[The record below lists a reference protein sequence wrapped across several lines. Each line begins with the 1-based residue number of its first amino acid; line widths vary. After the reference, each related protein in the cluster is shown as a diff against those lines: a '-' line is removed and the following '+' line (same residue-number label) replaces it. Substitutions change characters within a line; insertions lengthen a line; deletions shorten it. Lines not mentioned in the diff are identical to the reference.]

1 MKLIISMLL
10 FFTLISCV
18 STPKKEY
25 SFFIAGHTYGNPSE
39 RAKNIGLYKPFKDKT
54 AFINNQEKMKHGF
67 LLGDVVWGQNFWKR
81 TQKDISRFNM
91 PIHISRG
98 NHDGKLENFEKLF
111 GKSYKKFFNGKDL
124 FVILDLN
131 LDHWN
136 ISGEQLTF
144 LRNLL
149 RIDAKKARNIF
160 IFSHQILWFDK
171 EKYSEPVPN
180 SLYDR
185 SERTNY
191 WSEIEPLLLGTNK
204 PTFVFAGDV
213 GAFSKEKRKRNNPIE
228 YSYYKERGISY
239 VTSGMGGGVRDNF
252 IIIDVYSDNSVRFRL
267 IHLNGENIN
276 SLGKLE
282 DYNNPN

>member
-1 MKLIISMLL
+1 
-10 FFTLISCV
+10 
-18 STPKKEY
+18 
-25 SFFIAGHTYGNPSE
+25 
-39 RAKNIGLYKPFKDKT
+39 
-54 AFINNQEKMKHGF
+54 
-67 LLGDVVWGQNFWKR
+67 
-81 TQKDISRFNM
+81 M

-98 NHDGKLENFEKLF
+98 NHDEKLENFEKLF

-160 IFSHQILWFDK
+160 IFSHHILWFDK

-191 WSEIEPLLLGTNK
+191 WSEIEHLLLGTNK
-204 PTFVFAGDV
+204 PTFVFAGDIGV
-213 GAFSKEKRKRNNPIE
+213 FSKEKRKEIIQLSTLITKKEE
-228 YSYYKERGISY
+228 YLMLQVEWAE
-239 VTSGMGGGVRDNF
+239 VLE
-252 IIIDVYSDNSVRFRL
+252 IIQLDLD
-267 IHLNGENIN
+267 
-276 SLGKLE
+276 
-282 DYNNPN
+282 